1 MRTRSPPRK
10 FARQTPIMADHK
22 LAPDVEFCIAAVRS
36 KILIDPEKLGGV
48 ETSVFAGARE
58 AGPRWM

>member
-1 MRTRSPPRK
+1 
-10 FARQTPIMADHK
+10 MAGHK
-22 LAPDVEFCIAAVRS
+22 LAPDVEFCIPAVRS
-36 KILIDPEKLGGV
+36 KILIYPEKLGGA